1 MKNTMIFLLLFN
13 SPILL
18 SQTKLYVSSDAKQ
31 YVKNTKTLAIVPL
44 SIEIKLRPKQLKDF
58 SAEQM
63 KEMENK
69 EGLNIQKSMYSWFL
83 NKKKKG
89 RLLVNIQSPKKTN
102 ILLKEAGID
111 PSKANEQ
118 LASKICEILGVE
130 GIVSGSFET
139 NKPMSGAAA
148 VGLALIGIG
157 GATQN
162 ATINLD
168 IIHKDD
174 ELVVNYLKNIKG
186 GLGSSTDD
194 LINILMRKTARRIPY
209 TK

>member
-1 MKNTMIFLLLFN
+1 
-13 SPILL
+13 
-18 SQTKLYVSSDAKQ
+18 
-31 YVKNTKTLAIVPL
+31 
-44 SIEIKLRPKQLKDF
+44 
-58 SAEQM
+58 
-63 KEMENK
+63 
-69 EGLNIQKSMYSWFL
+69 
-83 NKKKKG
+83 
-89 RLLVNIQSPKKTN
+89 
-102 ILLKEAGID
+102 
-111 PSKANEQ
+111 
-118 LASKICEILGVE
+118 
-130 GIVSGSFET
+130 
-139 NKPMSGAAA
+139 MSGAAA

-157 GATQN
+157 GTTQN